1 MYIEQQVMA
10 CKRPEKQYP
19 LLPLGNKAKKN
30 ENYNRNWLLTI
41 DDIAI
46 CDVGH
51 FLKSYSNINNKT
63 IAEYASNSNYNP
75 CTCKC

>member
-30 ENYNRNWLLTI
+30 ENYNRN
-41 DDIAI
+41 
-46 CDVGH
+46 
-51 FLKSYSNINNKT
+51 
-63 IAEYASNSNYNP
+63 
-75 CTCKC
+75 